1 MRSIEWLSSI
11 SAAKIMDEKLKIGE
25 NFCTNKPQPGAEYT
39 PFVYGQHSP
48 EDRAKELFKSALNRE
63 RLVV

>member
-1 MRSIEWLSSI
+1 
-11 SAAKIMDEKLKIGE
+11 MDEKLKIGE